1 MSDSSPAERA
11 IDLNADLGESF
22 GRFTVGR
29 DEELVPLL
37 TSAQLACGFHG
48 GDPRTMDRTV
58 AACRAAGVA
67 VGAHPSFPDLV
78 GFGRRVVEVTGLEA
92 ETDVLYQVA
101 ALDGFCRRHGVTM
114 QHVKPH
120 GALYNEASRNVELA
134 RGVAAGIASYD
145 SRLILVCQFGT
156 ALAAAGREAGLRLA
170 YEGFADRAYRADGTL
185 VPRSVPGSV
194 LHDAEQAADQALRM
208 ATEGRVAAMDGSVV
222 EVPVDTL
229 CVHGDNPEAVGL
241 VRLLRQRL
249 TGEGVRLRPM
259 GDLVAA
265 RHGESSAG
273 DG

>member
-48 GDPRTMDRTV
+48 GDPRVMDRTV

-170 YEGFADRAYRADGTL
+170 YESFADRAYRADGTL

-249 TGEGVRLRPM
+249 TGGGVRLRPM